1 MSIIMKLSE
10 VTVKVTSVI
19 ENLDASGLVAD
30 EPERTE
36 TTAVGYLH
44 VYENDTAL
52 VTYRESGEGGT
63 VTTEIAVRGKTV
75 TVSRKGAIES
85 CMVFEEGKTHEAPT
99 TDLYADIVVLPL
111 YHNAIVDNILFM
123 ISNDTNYKSEFIRKS
138 KDAYLKYWNDKA
150 KGKRQRR
157 MRW

>member
-1 MSIIMKLSE
+1 MSTIMKLSE

-85 CMVFEEGKTHEAPT
+85 CMVFEEGKSNKFVYSIPPYRFDAEIITKRMRCE
-99 TDLYADIVVLPL
+99 DFVKNGRIELYYNMKIGGA
-111 YHNAIVDNILFM
+111 
-123 ISNDTNYKSEFIRKS
+123 
-138 KDAYLKYWNDKA
+138 DKA
-150 KGKRQRR
+150 AR
-157 MRW
+157 MKIWILPNSSLA